1 MVPEGLRTAPGFLP
15 FAKFERQMKGSSY
28 FTLGA
33 RNSLDFKL
41 SQWEEEKQSPE
52 QDQDIQLNK
61 PQYEGPKVARFPQGV
76 ERGFG
81 IKLPSWFS
89 TVVAHGM
96 TFNTNLTAEMMFI

>member
-15 FAKFERQMKGSSY
+15 FAKFEREREMKSSSY

-52 QDQDIQLNK
+52 RDQDIQLNK
-61 PQYEGPKVARFPQGV
+61 PQYGV
-76 ERGFG
+76 LRRQDFHSRVEQGFG
-81 IKLPSWFS
+81 IMLPSGFS
-89 TVVAHGM
+89 TVVAHRKA
-96 TFNTNLTAEMMFI
+96 LQYQSHS